1 MTKRASSLYWREEL
15 YNTVCDAKGGIR
27 DAAAYLTEQ
36 RGTSIHMESLRRK
49 LTGGEQLDLDAC
61 FVLADHLQGLT
72 HSSHRALDWLMVAA
86 LQRGL
91 HFIELPP
98 EPEGGFEDEFGA
110 IIQKITQGMEE
121 LGKLAGVAN
130 QATADRFLTDEEIGS
145 IVGQSNLLCTLLQ
158 RLNRNVLRVGK
169 KQRGEA

>member
-1 MTKRASSLYWREEL
+1 MTKRARSLYWREEL

-72 HSSHRALDWLMVAA
+72 HSSHRALDWFMVAA

-91 HFIELPP
+91 HFIEMPP
-98 EPEGGFEDEFGA
+98 EPEGGFEDEYGA
-110 IIQKITQGMEE
+110 ILQKITLGMEE
-121 LGKLAGVAN
+121 FGKLCGLTN
-130 QATADRFLTDEEIGS
+130 QAVADRHLSDDEIAQ
-145 IVGQSNLLCTLLQ
+145 IVAQADLISTLFQ
-158 RLNRNVLRVGK
+158 RLIRNVTRVGR
-169 KQRGEA
+169 KQRGET